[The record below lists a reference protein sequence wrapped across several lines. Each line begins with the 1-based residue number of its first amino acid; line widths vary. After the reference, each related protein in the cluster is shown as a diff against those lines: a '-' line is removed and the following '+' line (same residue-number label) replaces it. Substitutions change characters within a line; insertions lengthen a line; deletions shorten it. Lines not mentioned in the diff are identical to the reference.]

1 MVPPITLQ
9 LVAPF
14 VLVIL
19 MYYQP
24 YYYAQNA
31 MGNPQ
36 FQDSFFIDVIK
47 YGIKL

>member
-1 MVPPITLQ
+1 MVRKLEVMHNPR
-9 LVAPF
+9 
-14 VLVIL
+14 VIL

>member
-24 YYYAQNA
+24 YYYAQKA
-31 MGNPQ
+31 IGNPP
-36 FQDSFFIDVIK
+36 FHDSLFIDVI
-47 YGIKL
+47 